1 MLPVRPHSHRGFT
14 LLEVLISLLILGIG
28 IMAVME
34 LFPHALSQVRLATE
48 RIPRAAEATEALN
61 VLRAQGV
68 NFNTDVLDRLNAA
81 ALEYGEVDQI
91 RRYNVQPIGMSDT
104 VRPLSQAAAI
114 YALCR
119 VTISVPMPG
128 DRRETFVTYISKY

>member
-1 MLPVRPHSHRGFT
+1 MLRPHSHRGFT

-48 RIPRAAEATEALN
+48 RIPKAAWANEELS
-61 VLRAQGV
+61 VLRARGV
-68 NFNTDVLDRLNAA
+68 TGEPSQLNWPERMYLESEKEAVL
-81 ALEYGEVDQI
+81 Q
-91 RRYNVQPIGMSDT
+91 YNLQPIGMSDT

>member
-1 MLPVRPHSHRGFT
+1 MLRPHSHRGFT

-28 IMAVME
+28 IMAVMQF
-34 LFPHALSQVRLATE
+34 FPLALSQVRLATE
-48 RIPRAAEATEALN
+48 RIPRAAQANEALN
-61 VLRAQGV
+61 VLRAQGIG
-68 NFNTDVLDRLNAA
+68 FNTSVLERLNTA
-81 ALEYGEVDQI
+81 ALEYGEEDQM
-91 RRYNVQPIGMSDT
+91 RRYNVQSIGMSDT